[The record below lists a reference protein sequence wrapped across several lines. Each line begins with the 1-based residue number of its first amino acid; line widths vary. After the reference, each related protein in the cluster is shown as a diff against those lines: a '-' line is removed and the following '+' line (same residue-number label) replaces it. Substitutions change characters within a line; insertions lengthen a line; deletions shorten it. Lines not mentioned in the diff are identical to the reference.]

1 MTLHL
6 KDLSVTFKTEAGPLE
21 ALRNVS
27 LSLRPGEAIGIVGES
42 GSGKSTIC
50 RAIMRLM
57 PQNASARG
65 EIFLEN
71 KDLLKH
77 SEKEM
82 EAIRGKSIAMIF
94 QDPMSALNP
103 TLTIGYQV
111 AEGIQLHRKLSYK
124 EAREEALKLLH
135 RVGIPNPEER
145 YNDFPH
151 TFSGGQRQRIVIAAA
166 LGCNPSILLA
176 DEPTTALDHAVQEE
190 ILNLLKELQQ
200 ERGLSLIL
208 VTHDLEIAAAHCD
221 TVCVLYGGKI
231 VERASGKNL
240 LKAPQH
246 PYTRALLNALPRENA
261 QKSRRLQAIPGSPP
275 QLCPPPSG
283 CPFHPRC
290 GEARRICQRQMP
302 HETILEDEQ
311 AVACWLQHL
320 P

>member
-6 KDLSVTFKTEAGPLE
+6 KELSVAFKTDVGPLE
-21 ALRNVS
+21 ALRGIS
-27 LSLRPGEAIGIVGES
+27 LTLRPGEAMGLVGES

-50 RAIMRLM
+50 RAIMRLL
-57 PQNASARG
+57 PPSASMG
-65 EIFLEN
+65 GKIFLEDR
-71 KDLLKH
+71 DLLTL
-77 SEKEM
+77 SEREM
-82 EAIRGKSIAMIF
+82 EALRGKSIAMIF

-111 AEGIQLHRKLSYK
+111 AEGIQLHRKLTHK
-124 EAREEALKLLH
+124 EAREEALRLLC
-135 RVGIPNPEER
+135 RVGIPHPEQR
-145 YNDFPH
+145 YNDYPH

-190 ILNLLKELQQ
+190 ILKLLKELQQ

-231 VERASGKNL
+231 VERSSGQNL

-246 PYTRALLNALPRENA
+246 PYTRALLNALPKENA
-261 QKSRRLQAIPGSPP
+261 PKSRRLQAIPGSPP
-275 QLCPPPSG
+275 LLCPPPSG

-290 GEARRICQRQMP
+290 AEARRICQRQMP
-302 HETILEDEQ
+302 HETLLEEEQ
-311 AVACWLQHL
+311 AVACWLQQL
-320 P
+320 K